1 MLYYE
6 LLLPVISGN
15 EFNVLITLN
24 TTPPNGV
31 ESSLAPWRNC
41 VYYDYLFT
49 LYLLS
54 SVSLTHSL
62 SLFPLSLSL
71 SQQVEEEEEQLPGKR
86 EDPDGGEELATP
98 TTRDGGGGPPTPP
111 APPSPTEAPITA
123 DSNGMYPGDLPPSP
137 PPPQNHTSLLMSCW
151 LDLTVVIVTAKQC
164 LFGIVGIYM

>member
-1 MLYYE
+1 MCLMLYYE

-54 SVSLTHSL
+54 SVSLTHLTL
-62 SLFPLSLSL
+62 SSLSLSL
-71 SQQVEEEEEQLPGKR
+71 SRLRRKRSSCLGRGKTLMEGRSWPHPPLVMEEEGHPHLLLLPLPR
-86 EDPDGGEELATP
+86 RHPSLQTP
-98 TTRDGGGGPPTPP
+98 TVCIQETS
-111 APPSPTEAPITA
+111 PPS
-123 DSNGMYPGDLPPSP
+123 
-137 PPPQNHTSLLMSCW
+137 PQNHTSLLMSCW